1 MPLAISFELSD
12 RDLEHFNA
20 AIKAARDSAGNK
32 PAEEIIAAA
41 GKLLEDANKVELPDF
56 ISARLVQLD
65 SLIAMVR
72 DVGWSL
78 NDEDRQHVL
87 SALVYFAD
95 PTDIIPDSIPVLGY
109 FDDAI
114 AIELCVRELK
124 NELEAYE
131 EFCEFRENEA
141 RRRGV
146 SAAEVAN
153 GLQAS
158 VTLAAGT
165 AEGDVIVFTVT
176 SPDNG
181 TAAEELPADY
191 ASDQFEIGFNAN
203 YLKDILSQIDGDNVE
218 IHLADAGAPTLIRQ
232 NDKSP
237 ALYVLMP
244 MRV

>member
-20 AIKAARDSAGNK
+20 AIKAARDSASSK
-32 PAEEIIAAA
+32 SAEEVTAAA
-41 GKLLEDANKVELPDF
+41 GKLLEEANKVELPDF
-56 ISARLVQLD
+56 IAARLVQLD

-95 PTDIIPDSIPVLGY
+95 PTDIIPDNIPVLGY

-124 NELEAYE
+124 HEMEAYE

-146 SAAEVAN
+146 SADQV
-153 GLQAS
+153 GS
-158 VTLAAGT
+158 
-165 AEGDVIVFTVT
+165 
-176 SPDNG
+176 
-181 TAAEELPADY
+181 ADW
-191 ASDQFEIGFNAN
+191 
-203 YLKDILSQIDGDNVE
+203 
-218 IHLADAGAPTLIRQ
+218 LADRRQELQDRMHRQRTRDFGTGYGNSSGYAREGYTSSWRPGLLRIR
-232 NDKSP
+232 
-237 ALYVLMP
+237 
-244 MRV
+244 